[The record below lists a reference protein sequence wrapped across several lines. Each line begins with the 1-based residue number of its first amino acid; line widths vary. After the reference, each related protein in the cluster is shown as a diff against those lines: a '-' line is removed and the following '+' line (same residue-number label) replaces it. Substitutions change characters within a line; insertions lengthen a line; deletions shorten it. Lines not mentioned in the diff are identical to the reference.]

1 MSGVKLF
8 RREDQDFNYN
18 VDMSVN
24 QEPYSILAFANAGN
38 SDSLGGEFGV
48 FGAGSNVEWTV
59 TYDELLFIHSGQFQL
74 KVGDEVFHAVPGDT
88 LWIPKDR
95 SLTYIAE
102 VDVWF
107 FFAVYPLSKSPSASQ
122 SKAYPESPPKPA
134 K

>member
-8 RREDQDFNYN
+8 RREDQDFSYN
-18 VDMSVN
+18 VDLSVN
-24 QEPYSILAFANAGN
+24 QEPYSILAFANASN
-38 SDSLGGEFGV
+38 SDSLGGGFGV

-74 KVGDEVFHAVPGDT
+74 RIGDEIFHAGPGDT
-88 LWIPKDR
+88 LWIPKDTP
-95 SLTYIAE
+95 LTYIAE

-107 FFAVYPLSKSPSASQ
+107 FFAVYPFSKSPSASL
-122 SKAYPESPPKPA
+122 SKIYPDTPPRPA

>member
-8 RREDQDFNYN
+8 RREDQDFRYN
-18 VDMSVN
+18 SELSPN
-24 QEPYSILAFANAGN
+24 QEPYSILAFANASN
-38 SDSLGGEFGV
+38 SENLGGGLGV

-74 KVGDEVFHAVPGDT
+74 RIGDEIFLAGPGDT
-88 LWIPKDR
+88 LWIPKDTP
-95 SLTYIAE
+95 LTYIAE

-107 FFAVYPLSKSPSASQ
+107 FFAVHPLSKSPSASL
-122 SKAYPESPPKPA
+122 SKVYPESPPRPA

>member
-8 RREDQDFNYN
+8 RREDQDFSYN

-24 QEPYSILAFANAGN
+24 QEPYSILAFANASN
-38 SDSLGGEFGV
+38 SDSLGGGFGV

-74 KVGDEVFHAVPGDT
+74 RIGDEIFHAGPGDT
-88 LWIPKDR
+88 MWIPKDTP
-95 SLTYIAE
+95 LTYIAE

-107 FFAVYPLSKSPSASQ
+107 FFAVYPLSKSPSASL
-122 SKAYPESPPKPA
+122 SKVYPESPPRPA